1 MPSTVQ
7 DFIRRASRM
16 ADKTSWTEPR
26 ARMTYGDSIV
36 GTARQGGRT
45 VGGVRAGWACREWD
59 GGTRAGDAGDHGD
72 GIGASARQMSR
83 GRRRRVRTWGRA
95 DSRSVPCRRR
105 GQEHI
110 DLMENALLTDRTAL
124 DVDPGDAQH
133 EVGHGLRRGRR
144 HRWLRQQDAT
154 LGENGGAAA
163 IGEQAEVA
171 NADEA
176 VGDDVEQEATEK
188 LVDVERHD
196 LHAIGVS
203 VVAPPKTDAAVREA
217 E

>member
-1 MPSTVQ
+1 
-7 DFIRRASRM
+7 
-16 ADKTSWTEPR
+16 
-26 ARMTYGDSIV
+26 
-36 GTARQGGRT
+36 
-45 VGGVRAGWACREWD
+45 
-59 GGTRAGDAGDHGD
+59 
-72 GIGASARQMSR
+72 
-83 GRRRRVRTWGRA
+83 
-95 DSRSVPCRRR
+95 
-105 GQEHI
+105 
-110 DLMENALLTDRTAL
+110 MENALLTDRTAL

-144 HRWLRQQDAT
+144 QRWLRQQDAT

-217 E
+217 EEAVVGEGHAVRVASTCAGPAKGGLRYTEPGLRAQSGEPKGKGGRLGEGREAAGAV